1 LAPARGWTATKL
13 SGALLSGLFLAALV
27 AGMGV
32 NALFASPSVLLDYY
46 APGAPG
52 APLSASA
59 APGNASATLHWH
71 IPSTNGGSPIV
82 GYVVTPYDG
91 FVPLAA
97 QSFPATPT
105 TQLITGLTNAQTYI
119 FKVAAVNGSGLG
131 PQSVASNAVKVGS
144 PGTPTISTVIPG
156 KNQVTLKLT
165 APTATNGSPI
175 TGYVVTPFVGGVAQT
190 IRVLNSAATTGVVGG
205 LTDGRSYTFGVAARN
220 KNGTGL
226 MSAAS
231 ASVVVAGAPGA
242 PTDVQ
247 AARVAAGTLRVSFV
261 AGATNGLPITSFTAT
276 CSSGKAGGVTATN
289 RATTGPITVTDLT
302 PKKSYRCSVTATNA
316 RGTGPP
322 SRRSPPVTP

>member
-1 LAPARGWTATKL
+1 MDGDKAERV
-13 SGALLSGLFLAALV
+13 LLSGLFIAALV

-59 APGNASATLHWH
+59 APGNTSATLHWH
-71 IPSTNGGSPIV
+71 IPLTSGGSPIV

-105 TQLITGLTNAQTYI
+105 TQLITGLTNDQTYI

-131 PQSVASNAVKVGS
+131 PQSAASNAVKIGS
-144 PGTPTISTVIPG
+144 PGTPTITTVIPG

-165 APTATNGSPI
+165 APAATNGSPI
-175 TGYVVTPFVGGVAQT
+175 TGYVVTPFLAGVAQT
-190 IRVLNSAATTGVVGG
+190 IRVLNSPATTAVVAG
-205 LTDGRSYTFGVAARN
+205 LTNGRSYTFRVAAKN
-220 KNGTGL
+220 KDGTGL
-226 MSAAS
+226 MSAES
-231 ASVVVAGAPGA
+231 ASVVVAGVPGP

-247 AARVAAGTLRVSFV
+247 AVRAAAGTLRVSFV
-261 AGATNGLPITSFTAT
+261 PGANNGLPITRFTAT
-276 CSSGKAGGVTATN
+276 CVSGKAGGVTGTNQAT
-289 RATTGPITVTDLT
+289 ASPIAVTGLTV
-302 PKKSYRCSVTATNA
+302 KKSYRCDITATNA
-316 RGTGPP
+316 RGTGLA
-322 SRRSPPVTP
+322 SQRSPTVTP